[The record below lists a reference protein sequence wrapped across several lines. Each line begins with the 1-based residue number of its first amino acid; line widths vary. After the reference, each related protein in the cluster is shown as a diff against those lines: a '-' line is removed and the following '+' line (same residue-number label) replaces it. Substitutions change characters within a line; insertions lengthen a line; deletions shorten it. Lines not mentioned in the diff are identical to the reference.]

1 MIWNKLIVFF
11 RYIVMRIF
19 MINCGIFLIQR
30 KKYEIMF
37 GLIQVGLKKSFLLM
51 FVILNIIVM
60 VLIIVKNNEEQIME
74 FLIGLYISF
83 GFMLLMFLK
92 KSQFIR
98 KFKKFSL
105 KVIKNRK
112 SLKENRFWV
121 RIQYGIRLVRVD
133 SFS

>member
-19 MINCGIFLIQR
+19 MISCGIFLIQR

-83 GFMLLMFLK
+83 GFML
-92 KSQFIR
+92 
-98 KFKKFSL
+98 
-105 KVIKNRK
+105 
-112 SLKENRFWV
+112 
-121 RIQYGIRLVRVD
+121 
-133 SFS
+133 

>member
-30 KKYEIMF
+30 KKYEIML

-51 FVILNIIVM
+51 FVILNIIVK

-83 GFMLLMFLK
+83 GFML
-92 KSQFIR
+92 
-98 KFKKFSL
+98 
-105 KVIKNRK
+105 
-112 SLKENRFWV
+112 
-121 RIQYGIRLVRVD
+121 
-133 SFS
+133 